1 MPVSRNSGRSPASR
15 RRSRG
20 GFLGALGALLLAAGL
35 GSGMLWW
42 SFHQGWTLDY
52 GDAEARLNIARRILD
67 SRTPGYEQIGTVWL
81 PLPQVLLMPLAKDDA
96 AWRSGRAAAGFG
108 TVFFTQA
115 CLFFFLFLRRIF
127 VSQTAAFVGLVVLGA
142 NPNLL
147 YLQATPMTEPVFLA
161 FAFAALY
168 FLAVLK
174 DSKATWPAAA
184 AGAAATLAAMVRYEG
199 WFLLPF
205 LTAVAFAL
213 APQRRLRAALLFAI
227 PAGAGPVYWLL
238 HNAWCCGDWL
248 EFYRGPWSAKAIY
261 QRQLQQGM
269 EPYPGSGDW
278 REATRYFFEA
288 ARLSAGWPL
297 VVVGLVGTL
306 FCLIQRVFWPVFV
319 LALAPVFYVL
329 SMASAGTPIFVPQ
342 LWPNSYYNTRYGLA
356 LLPLLA
362 FGAAGLAARL
372 ARWRTG
378 PCLAVIAVC
387 LSVWMLPPAPDNW
400 ICWKEARVNSEIR
413 RRWTHEAASYLR
425 EHYRGG
431 GIISSFGDLTGIY
444 RAAGIPL
451 RETLHEGNGPA
462 WLGVMQR
469 PELFLHE
476 EWAVAMS
483 GDVVATALLRSRH
496 RGGPRYRCV
505 KMLTFRGGPVIE
517 IYRRDSTGPPAP
529 PLPMLKEKD
538 NEPDSE
544 NNSA

>member
-1 MPVSRNSGRSPASR
+1 MPVSRNSGRSPVSR
-15 RRSRG
+15 RRSG
-20 GFLGALGALLLAAGL
+20 GGLLGALGALLLAAGL
-35 GSGMLWW
+35 GCGALWW
-42 SFHQGWTLDY
+42 SFTHGWTLYY

-81 PLPQVLLMPLAKDDA
+81 PLPQLLLMPLARDDA
-96 AWRSGRAAAGFG
+96 WWRSGFAGAGLG
-108 TVFFTQA
+108 TGFYTLA
-115 CLFFFLFLRRIF
+115 GLFFFLFLRRVF
-127 VSQTAAFVGLVVLGA
+127 AAQTPAFVGLVLSAA

-168 FLAVLK
+168 FLAVLR
-174 DSKATWPAAA
+174 DSKATWPAAV
-184 AGAAATLAAMVRYEG
+184 AGIAATLAAMVRYEG

-205 LTAVAFAL
+205 LAAIAFAL
-213 APQRRLRAALLFAI
+213 APGRRLRATLLFAV
-227 PAGAGPVYWLL
+227 PAGAGPLYWLL

-269 EPYPGSGDW
+269 EPYPGAGDW
-278 REATRYFFEA
+278 FEAARYFFEA

-297 VVVGLVGTL
+297 IVVGAAGTVACLVK
-306 FCLIQRVFWPVFV
+306 RAFWPLIA
-319 LALAPVFYVL
+319 LALTPLFYVW
-329 SMASAGTPIFVPQ
+329 SMESAGTPIFVPH

-362 FGAAGLAARL
+362 LGGAGLAALLTR
-372 ARWRTG
+372 RRTW
-378 PCLAVIAVC
+378 PALVLIAVC
-387 LSVWMLPPAPDNW
+387 LSVWVLRPAPENW
-400 ICWKEARVNSEIR
+400 ICWKEAQVNSEIR
-413 RRWTHEAASYLR
+413 RRWTEEAASYLR

-462 WLGVMQR
+462 WLGAMQR

-476 EWAVAMS
+476 EWAVTMS

-505 KMLTFRGGPVIE
+505 KMLTIRGGPVIE
-517 IYRRDSTGPPAP
+517 IYRRDSSGPLAP
-529 PLPMLKEKD
+529 PLRVPEQKD
-538 NEPDSE
+538 NAPDSG